1 MTGLKTG
8 MGTVSLLLYHVYHL
22 PVCVCFKMSIK
33 GVWTLLVEKCHKV
46 TFWLLGVGRD
56 GGCDNCD
63 ENWLSCFSTISTL
76 FLFFSGFWNLNVYK
90 ILCKISLR
98 KSNTQVVFAPLETYI
113 LPIVYE
119 WLQGKS
125 LSWHTIEC
133 TTEVPGSDFLRF
145 VDASRSFWTHVLK
158 ISYDSSMMLGNFQT

>member
-1 MTGLKTG
+1 MSTIYQSVSALKCQSKVFEPYLSWK
-8 MGTVSLLLYHVYHL
+8 VSQSNVLT
-22 PVCVCFKMSIK
+22 S
-33 GVWTLLVEKCHKV
+33 G
-46 TFWLLGVGRD
+46 

-76 FLFFSGFWNLNVYK
+76 FLFFSGFWNLKVYK